1 MSNFLQ
7 DGYNIIDGYR
17 LQQDVKCSEYFESYL
32 SKINPERILELGT
45 ANGGLTNILR
55 KLTDCP
61 ILTVEKNEGIIDSR
75 TYNNAEVLI
84 GDFFS
89 TPFIASKLIPFIS
102 LPGRTLVLCDAFNKQ
117 KQYNTFVRYIKTND
131 VIAVHDY
138 FPSVEYFKENIEEK
152 RWNWCDITD
161 KDMQAVNEEFEMVDI
176 GSEINYIFWASKIK
190 KGSQK
195 LVSLV

>member
-1 MSNFLQ
+1 MSNLLQ

-17 LQQDVKCSEYFESYL
+17 LQQDEKCSEYFERYL
-32 SKINPERILELGT
+32 SIINPERILELGT

-55 KLTDCP
+55 KLIDCP
-61 ILTVEKNEGIIDSR
+61 ILTVEQNKEIIDPR
-75 TYNNAEVLI
+75 TYNNAEVVI

-89 TPFIASKLIPFIS
+89 TTFIDHTLIPFIS
-102 LPGRTLVLCDAFNKQ
+102 LPGRTLVLCDAFNKIH
-117 KQYNTFVRYIKTND
+117 QYRKFVRFIKPND

-138 FPSVEYFKENIEEK
+138 FPTIKYFNENIKGK

-161 KDMQAVNEEFEMVDI
+161 QDIQAVNQEFGMVDI

>member
-1 MSNFLQ
+1 MSNLLQ

-17 LQQDVKCSEYFESYL
+17 LQQDIKCSEYFKRYL
-32 SKINPERILELGT
+32 SIVNPKRILELGT
-45 ANGGLTNILR
+45 ANGGLTSILR

-61 ILTVEKNEGIIDSR
+61 ILTVEQNEEIIDPR
-75 TYNNAEVLI
+75 TYKIAEVQI
-84 GDFFS
+84 GDFFNS
-89 TPFIASKLIPFIS
+89 LFIHTTISPFIN
-102 LPGRTLVLCDAFNKQ
+102 LPGRTLVLCDAFNKAY
-117 KQYNTFVRYIKTND
+117 QYRKFVRLIKPND

-138 FPSVEYFKENIEEK
+138 FPSVEYFKENIEGK